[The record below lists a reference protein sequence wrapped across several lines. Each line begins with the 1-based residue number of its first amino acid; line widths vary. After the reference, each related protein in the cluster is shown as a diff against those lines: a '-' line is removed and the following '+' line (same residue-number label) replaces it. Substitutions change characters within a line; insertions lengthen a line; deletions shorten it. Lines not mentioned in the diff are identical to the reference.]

1 MVKHMNRN
9 EMDYLKNGA
18 DNVKV
23 VRTEILF
30 TPLLM
35 VLPLIVG
42 YFLINDWYNRDFITS
57 ELELTGELMLGIII
71 LAGNVMFDVPF
82 IKFLL
87 TRRKI

>member
-1 MVKHMNRN
+1 MVKHMSGN
-9 EMDYLKNGA
+9 EMDYLKNSA

-30 TPLLM
+30 TPLLI

>member
-1 MVKHMNRN
+1 MVKHMSGN
-9 EMDYLKNGA
+9 EMEYLKNSA

-30 TPLLM
+30 TPLLI

>member
-1 MVKHMNRN
+1 MSGN
-9 EMDYLKNGA
+9 EMDYLKNSA

-30 TPLLM
+30 TPLLI

>member
-1 MVKHMNRN
+1 MSGN
-9 EMDYLKNGA
+9 EMEYLKNSA

-30 TPLLM
+30 TPLLI

-57 ELELTGELMLGIII
+57 ELELTGELMIGIII
-71 LAGNVMFDVPF
+71 LAGNIMFDVPF

-87 TRRKI
+87 TRRKV